1 MQLRK
6 VFFNDT
12 LVYGVTGYLGLV
24 ASFFLTPFY
33 TRILTKEDYGLL
45 DLFNV
50 WNSFFAL
57 VLPLGL
63 FTAILRLYKDFK
75 NKILEVNTCTLFK
88 LCTNLAIYCLI
99 DFSLL

>member
-57 VLPLGL
+57 VLP
-63 FTAILRLYKDFK
+63 
-75 NKILEVNTCTLFK
+75 
-88 LCTNLAIYCLI
+88 
-99 DFSLL
+99 